1 MNIVIAALAL
11 LIAAPSVAP
20 TASAPAKSAH
30 EHEHG
35 MAHGAMADDCCKK
48 GRDCCK
54 DGRDCCDQASKHDCC
69 KHEHG
74 AAGQTGTQAR

>member
-1 MNIVIAALAL
+1 MNIVTAALAL
-11 LIAAPSVAP
+11 LIAAPSAAP
-20 TASAPAKSAH
+20 TPSVPAKSA
-30 EHEHG
+30 HEHG
-35 MAHGAMADDCCKK
+35 MAHGAMADDCCKE

-74 AAGQTGTQAR
+74 GAGQTGEQAR